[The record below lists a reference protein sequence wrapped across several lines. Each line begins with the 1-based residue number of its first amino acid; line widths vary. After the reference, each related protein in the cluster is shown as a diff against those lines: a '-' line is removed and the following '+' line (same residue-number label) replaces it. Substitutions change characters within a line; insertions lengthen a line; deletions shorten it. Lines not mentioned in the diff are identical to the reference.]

1 MLSAANK
8 AVVWNML
15 GKVTNPSHC
24 LLTSGICRQ
33 RSLPPSHAQRHTD
46 TQLHQAPQ
54 VLHVARAPCWET
66 HSECW
71 YEHFHL
77 QQLRRK
83 QNRRNL
89 IELHNAKEPSVV
101 FNRNIMFTHS
111 HALLNS
117 EDSIL
122 MYYFCIGN
130 TKVLQVYH
138 SIKEEISKSFLFFL
152 RQSALMDCLLRMHL
166 FTEPKVRLS
175 WACFYSMHRC
185 KNESINE

>member
-24 LLTSGICRQ
+24 LLTSGISRQ
-33 RSLPPSHAQRHTD
+33 PSLPPSHAHRHTD

-54 VLHVARAPCWET
+54 VLHEPRAPCWET

-138 SIKEEISKSFLFFL
+138 SIKEEISKRFLFFL

-175 WACFYSMHRC
+175 
-185 KNESINE
+185 